1 MDIVDYIPF
10 GRENAVTRTQLRIMT
25 GLNDRK
31 IRDKISETRR
41 DTVILNMQD
50 GKGYFRPLPEEINY
64 VKAHE
69 RQESARIMSQI
80 EGLEVERRM
89 IREHYGN
96 Y

>member
-10 GRENAVTRTQLRIMT
+10 GRENAVTRAQLRSRT
-25 GLNDRK
+25 GIDDRA
-31 IRDKISETRR
+31 IRDMIATARR

-50 GKGYFRPLPEEINY
+50 GNGYYRPLPEEIKY

-69 RQESARIMSQI
+69 RQESARIKSQFKT
-80 EGLEVERRM
+80 LRVERKLL
-89 IREHYGN
+89 REHYGN

>member
-1 MDIVDYIPF
+1 
-10 GRENAVTRTQLRIMT
+10 
-25 GLNDRK
+25 
-31 IRDKISETRR
+31 
-41 DTVILNMQD
+41 MQD

>member
-10 GRENAVTRTQLRIMT
+10 GRENAVTRAQLRSRT
-25 GLNDRK
+25 GIDDRT
-31 IRDKISETRR
+31 IRDMIAAARR

-80 EGLEVERRM
+80 KGLEFERRM

>member
-10 GRENAVTRTQLRIMT
+10 GRENAVTRAQLRSRT
-25 GLNDRK
+25 GIDDRT
-31 IRDKISETRR
+31 IRDMIAAARR

-80 EGLEVERRM
+80 KGLEVERRM

>member
-31 IRDKISETRR
+31 IRDKISEARR

-50 GKGYFRPLPEEINY
+50 GKGYFSPLPEERHLVEAYDKQETARLKSIGWSL
-64 VKAHE
+64 KAT
-69 RQESARIMSQI
+69 RQM
-80 EGLEVERRM
+80 LK
-89 IREHYGN
+89 N
-96 Y
+96 W

>member
-10 GRENAVTRTQLRIMT
+10 GRENAVTRAQLRSRT
-25 GLNDRK
+25 GIDDRT
-31 IRDKISETRR
+31 IRDMIADARR

-80 EGLEVERRM
+80 KGLEVERRM

>member
-1 MDIVDYIPF
+1 MDIVDYILF
-10 GRENAVTRTQLRIMT
+10 GRKNAITRTRLRIVT
-25 GLNDRK
+25 GLNDRQ
-31 IRDKISETRR
+31 IRRMIAEAREN
-41 DTVILNMQD
+41 TVILNMQD

>member
-10 GRENAVTRTQLRIMT
+10 GRGNAVTREQLRSRT
-25 GLNDRK
+25 GIDDRA
-31 IRDKISETRR
+31 IRDMIAAARR

-50 GKGYFRPLPEEINY
+50 GKGYFRPLSEEINY

-96 Y
+96 H